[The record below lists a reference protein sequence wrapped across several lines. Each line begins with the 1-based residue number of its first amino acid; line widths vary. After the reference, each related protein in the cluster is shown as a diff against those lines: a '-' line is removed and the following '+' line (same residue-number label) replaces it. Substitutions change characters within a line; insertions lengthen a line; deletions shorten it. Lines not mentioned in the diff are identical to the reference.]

1 MQRFVIMMKLTES
14 GAEAIERMPVWGD
27 TLRTIWEELGGELD
41 LLDVTMG
48 DSDLIACGSFPSEL
62 AAMTF
67 AASVTAGGVMTTAAA
82 PALNSPAGAGTT
94 SASSA
99 TKQPRDKRVFI
110 KGAIYRP
117 VSFQF
122 MTIFILQAAPR
133 GL

>member
-1 MQRFVIMMKLTES
+1 MQRFVIMMKHTES

-67 AASVTAGGVMTTAAA
+67 AASVTAGGVMTTKTI
-82 PALNSPAGAGTT
+82 PAFPIDKFHDALRVGPKVHGTLT
-94 SASSA
+94 HEDPGS
-99 TKQPRDKRVFI
+99 
-110 KGAIYRP
+110 
-117 VSFQF
+117 
-122 MTIFILQAAPR
+122 
-133 GL
+133 